1 MPIELAYERDRG
13 VRVRSLTMGIPPRT
27 FGALQIKR
35 RESLVTRAVV
45 MPIQQFI
52 HIQGISS
59 VLLLAAAIAA
69 LVWANSPWHDSY
81 HHVWEMELTLSQLRL
96 PMHAWINDALMAIF
110 FFLVGMEIKH
120 EIVHGELADMRRAAL
135 PIFAAWA
142 AWSFLLCCTALIN
155 HGQDSQHGWGIPM
168 ATDIAF
174 SLGVL
179 GIMKGVPPEL
189 KIFLLTL
196 AIADD
201 IGAIAVIAIFY
212 SGSLDVSAL
221 IVGLVLLGLILL
233 CLRLGI
239 SQPILYFVL
248 AVGFWVA
255 ILQSGIHATIAG
267 VILGFM
273 VPTTAPFSLKE
284 FQEVGSGMVV
294 RFRKALANG
303 DEKAAKNLLGSFEV
317 LVQSTESTSERLTR
331 QLNDWV
337 SFLVLAAVRPGQCG
351 RDFFRRNRPRFTDQ
365 PRCLG
370 HLARTGCGQ
379 AAWHFGLLEVGGALA
394 TGPTSQCREL
404 EADRRGGHAGGH
416 RIHGLDLYQLAGLR
430 KRHVSGRGENGGA
443 CGLGHFGH
451 ARLLRAAGAGK
462 SSATSGI
469 RGFGWSRL
477 RGQRARETRYNSL
490 VSSID
495 GTDFLSRTRL
505 CTNLLASLVWTSAG
519 SNC

>member
-1 MPIELAYERDRG
+1 
-13 VRVRSLTMGIPPRT
+13 MGIPPRT
-27 FGALQIKR
+27 FGALQMKR

-81 HHVWEMELTLSQLRL
+81 HHVWEMELALSQLRL
-96 PMHAWINDALMAIF
+96 PVHAWINDALMAIF

-120 EIVHGELADMRRAAL
+120 EIVHGELGDMRRAAL
-135 PIFAAWA
+135 PIFAALGGMIVPA
-142 AWSFLLCCTALIN
+142 LLYALLN
-155 HGQDSQHGWGIPM
+155 LRHDGYHGWGIPM

-179 GIMKGVPPEL
+179 GIMKGIPPEL
-189 KIFLLTL
+189 KVFLLTL

-212 SGSLDVSAL
+212 SGSLDVYAL
-221 IVGLVLLGLILL
+221 IFGLFLLGLIFVM
-233 CLRLGI
+233 LRLGI

-255 ILQSGIHATIAG
+255 ILRSGIHATIAG

-284 FQEVGSGMVV
+284 FQEVGAGMVQ

-303 DEKAAKNLLGSFEV
+303 DEATAKNLLGSFEQ
-317 LVQSTESTSERLTR
+317 LVQSTESASERLTR

-337 SFLVLAAVRPGQCG
+337 SFLVLPLFALANAGVTFSGGIARDLLTSRVAWGILLGLVAGKPIGIVGFSKLAVRWRLAQLPNAVNWRQIGAVG
-351 RDFFRRNRPRFTDQ
+351 MLAGIGFTVSIFISS
-365 PRCLG
+365 
-370 HLARTGCGQ
+370 LA
-379 AAWHFGLLEVGGALA
+379 FD
-394 TGPTSQCREL
+394 S
-404 EADRRGGHAGGH
+404 
-416 RIHGLDLYQLAGLR
+416 DLYLAEAKTAVLAASVISGVLGYFALR
-430 KRHVSGRGENGGA
+430 EKAPLEQPGKP
-443 CGLGHFGH
+443 
-451 ARLLRAAGAGK
+451 AA
-462 SSATSGI
+462 SDDSP
-469 RGFGWSRL
+469 
-477 RGQRARETRYNSL
+477 
-490 VSSID
+490 
-495 GTDFLSRTRL
+495 
-505 CTNLLASLVWTSAG
+505 
-519 SNC
+519 